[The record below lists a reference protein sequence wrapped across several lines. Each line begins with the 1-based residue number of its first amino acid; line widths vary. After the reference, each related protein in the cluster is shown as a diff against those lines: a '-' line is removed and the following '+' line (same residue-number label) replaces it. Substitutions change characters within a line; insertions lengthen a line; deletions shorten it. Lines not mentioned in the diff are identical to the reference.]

1 MVSAISFPDYS
12 NERSKILIKP
22 DLKPIATVG
31 STDEVANLVG
41 RSFWVENSVITSIV
55 SEFQMYIF

>member
-1 MVSAISFPDYS
+1 LSGEYFISITGDSKIMVSAISFPDYS

-41 RSFWVENSVITSIV
+41 RSF
-55 SEFQMYIF
+55 